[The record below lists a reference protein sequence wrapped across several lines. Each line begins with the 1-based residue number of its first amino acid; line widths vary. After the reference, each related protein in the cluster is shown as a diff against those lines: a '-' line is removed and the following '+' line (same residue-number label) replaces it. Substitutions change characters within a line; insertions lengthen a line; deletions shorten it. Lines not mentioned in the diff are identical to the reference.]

1 MPATIM
7 KRESSKLLVVDGEE
21 QVRRLLHTVL
31 VRAGYRVHSARTA
44 EEAIQIWGPG
54 PSTNFDAVVCETQL
68 PGMDGHQFAR
78 EIARRSPE
86 SRIIFVCTFGAHC
99 EECPRALRCRF
110 IPKPFDPKEVVRAVA
125 EAIQDRL
132 QPPA

>member
-1 MPATIM
+1 M
-7 KRESSKLLVVDGEE
+7 KPESSKLLVVDGEE
-21 QVRRLLHTVL
+21 QVRRLLRTVL
-31 VRAGYRVHSARTA
+31 VRAGYQVHSARTA
-44 EEAIQIWGPG
+44 EEAFQIWG

-86 SRIIFVCTFGAHC
+86 RRIIFVCAFGAHC
-99 EECPRALRCRF
+99 EECPRAPRCRF
-110 IPKPFDPKEVVRAVA
+110 IAKPFDPKDVVRAVA

-132 QPPA
+132 RTPG